1 MTPRAT
7 LWDIETIQRV
17 IPHRYPFLMVDRIVE
32 LDPGRSITGVKNVT
46 INEPYFTGHIPGHP
60 VMPGVLLVE
69 AMAQV
74 AACLVL
80 HHPDL
85 HGRLAYF
92 GAIDQARFRRRV
104 VPGDQLVIRV
114 ELLRLRGRLI
124 RVRAEARVD
133 NEIAAEGTLTFVFS
147 ADAGPPAQ
155 AERNRREHGAES

>member
-1 MTPRAT
+1 MEPSPA
-7 LWDIETIQRV
+7 LWDVEAIQRV

-46 INEPYFTGHIPGHP
+46 INEPYFAGHIPGHP

-74 AACLVL
+74 GACLVL
-80 HHPDL
+80 NHPDL

-104 VPGDQLVIRV
+104 VPGDQLTIRV

-124 RVRAEARVD
+124 RVRAEARVGD
-133 NEIAAEGTLTFVFS
+133 EVAAEGTLTFFFAES
-147 ADAGPPAQ
+147 GRADQ
-155 AERNRREHGAES
+155 ADGNGRENGAEP